1 MDLSVIEK
9 IDFTAV
15 GATNLKPLDVS
26 DALVKEKL
34 SFLILAGRMK
44 DPTYNPTLDYSEFEH
59 ASHDLL
65 KHNFNIN
72 RQSDPC
78 FTVEKSNK
86 RYAISLNSLHNF
98 SFYEIAECYPKLSIY
113 QSAPRC
119 INIKPGA
126 SFEDISIFDATRKE
140 IKCSEK
146 DRIEELLQFYHLG
159 RDAYASYSLNSSR
172 FKLERFK
179 ASLKDMPKSDKD
191 GFVRFQQELVRWF
204 LAGFPR
210 SYTVN
215 YLEKKQDQWGRDFY
229 SYNASTPVQ
238 IALPEPVFYPP
249 IGAMAFDI
257 VEKHSLPQMRLYR
270 IFHNPDNCGL
280 RQALIPTISI
290 QEKIGNEWGTYNV
303 MTCFPEQKKI
313 PLYNINKVSSPKVD
327 TIVICGCIED
337 AYALQKANSKL
348 GDVAFTSFV
357 PDNMEQPDWS
367 PIAGKSIIILVSGDK
382 GKDLKEVFEK
392 TNIIY
397 EFLQKYIQERKIKI
411 KNIGF
416 VFRQVEYPDSTSI
429 ASPADLA
436 SAYFHNPPHVV
447 GNVKPMDEAEFRG
460 VVRKIKETC
469 SILLPWETSKK
480 EPTEI
485 KKRKWEEDFL
495 VRGFLYKGAITE
507 LCSKAGAGKTNIA
520 LAAGRYVVAGD
531 KPFMKDRFWTRCRET
546 DVATP
551 KKVVYWGGSDVSERD
566 IESWNFVYKE
576 GLSRVAFENFFIEPA
591 PECMTEMT
599 LDLNAYNNAL
609 MNYTYR
615 GVYGQ
620 IPDLLIIDHLSDI
633 AGEKK
638 IYEALS
644 FLSKLKKGFPNLS
657 ILALHHLADPGNIRK
672 GSEAKMKP
680 RVVIVIK
687 RIKQE
692 HNNSQAT
699 AQRVWEFRYEKQNV
713 QLSDQEADYPFIVVS
728 HTDGGYTVDSICSKK
743 DFGKLIAY
751 HYRKEIRPNRT
762 VEEVAALMGCSKSN
776 VEKQYIAKPDEIE
789 RINEEFVKKCSKTSR

>member
-1 MDLSVIEK
+1 
-9 IDFTAV
+9 
-15 GATNLKPLDVS
+15 
-26 DALVKEKL
+26 
-34 SFLILAGRMK
+34 
-44 DPTYNPTLDYSEFEH
+44 
-59 ASHDLL
+59 
-65 KHNFNIN
+65 
-72 RQSDPC
+72 
-78 FTVEKSNK
+78 
-86 RYAISLNSLHNF
+86 
-98 SFYEIAECYPKLSIY
+98 
-113 QSAPRC
+113 
-119 INIKPGA
+119 
-126 SFEDISIFDATRKE
+126 
-140 IKCSEK
+140 
-146 DRIEELLQFYHLG
+146 
-159 RDAYASYSLNSSR
+159 
-172 FKLERFK
+172 
-179 ASLKDMPKSDKD
+179 
-191 GFVRFQQELVRWF
+191 
-204 LAGFPR
+204 
-210 SYTVN
+210 
-215 YLEKKQDQWGRDFY
+215 
-229 SYNASTPVQ
+229 
-238 IALPEPVFYPP
+238 
-249 IGAMAFDI
+249 MAFDI
-257 VEKHSLPQMRLYR
+257 VEKHHLPQMRLYR

-290 QEKIGNEWGTYNV
+290 QEKIGNGWIAYNV
-303 MTCFPEQKKI
+303 MTRFPEQKEL
-313 PLYNINKVSSPKVD
+313 PLYNINKICSPKVD

-337 AYALQKANSKL
+337 AHALQMANDTL
-348 GDVAFTSFV
+348 AHVAFTSFV
-357 PDNMEQPDWS
+357 SDIMERTDWS
-367 PIAGKSIIILVSGDK
+367 PIAGKSIVILVSGDK
-382 GKDLKEVFEK
+382 GKMQNEIFEK
-392 TNIIY
+392 TNVIY
-397 EFLQKYIQERKIKI
+397 EFLQNNIRERKLKI

-436 SAYFHNPPHVV
+436 SAYYHNPPHVV
-447 GNVKPMDEAEFRG
+447 GNVKPIDEAEFRA
-460 VVRKIKETC
+460 VVIKIKELC
-469 SILLPWETSKK
+469 STLLPWEISEK

-531 KPFMKDRFWTRCRET
+531 KPFMEDRFWTRCREI
-546 DVATP
+546 DLATP

-566 IESWNFVYKE
+566 IEGWNMIYKE
-576 GLSRVAFENFFIEPA
+576 GLSQVAFENFFIEPA

-609 MNYTYR
+609 MDYTYR

-620 IPDLLIIDHLSDI
+620 VPDLLIIDHLSDI

-644 FLSKLKKGFPNLS
+644 LLSKMKKKFPNLS

-680 RVVIVIK
+680 RVIIVIK
-687 RIKQE
+687 RINKQE
-692 HNNSQAT
+692 QNFSQAS

-713 QLSDQEADYPFIVVS
+713 QLSDPEVDYPFFVAS
-728 HTDGGYTVDSICSKK
+728 HTDGSYSVNSICSKK